1 MIKLDRYHAF
11 QQSLEL
17 AKLSVQSFDF
27 KSCPNSDYAD
37 AIADFIQ
44 TMTDRL
50 VDIDDGSN

>member
-1 MIKLDRYHAF
+1 MDRYHAF
-11 QQSLEL
+11 HQSLEL

-27 KSCPNSDYAD
+27 KGCPNSNYAN

-50 VDIDDGSN
+50 VAIDDGDN

>member
-1 MIKLDRYHAF
+1 MDRYHAF
-11 QQSLEL
+11 HQSLEL

-27 KSCPNSDYAD
+27 KSCPDSSYAD

-50 VDIDDGSN
+50 VDIDDGNN

>member
-1 MIKLDRYHAF
+1 MDRHHAF

-27 KSCPNSDYAD
+27 KGCPNSDYAD

-50 VDIDDGSN
+50 ANIDDGNS